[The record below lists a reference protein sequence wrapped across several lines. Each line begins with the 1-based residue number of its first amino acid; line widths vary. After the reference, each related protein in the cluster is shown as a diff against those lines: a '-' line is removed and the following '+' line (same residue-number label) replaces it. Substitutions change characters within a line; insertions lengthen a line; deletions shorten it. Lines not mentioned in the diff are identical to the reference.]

1 MEPGHLVACHYCE
14 EMKRGRLVKD
24 RLYPKSTPA
33 ERSPM
38 LDIRRGFAYN
48 DQRIKKK
55 GKVLDASGFCEEQKQ
70 LIL

>member
-1 MEPGHLVACHYCE
+1 
-14 EMKRGRLVKD
+14 
-24 RLYPKSTPA
+24 
-33 ERSPM
+33 M